1 MPSYKIAVL
10 KHGGIELIVIPQA
23 TIFEYKT
30 RENQLA
36 MRAELQSHIEDA
48 GFTGS
53 VCLVWPYA
61 GGMKFLAP
69 QTSHD
74 FFKTLSIDKVHAE
87 VNNELV
93 WRGTEALAMATEH
106 TGRRRPPCA
115 DGGGGRR
122 L

>member
-1 MPSYKIAVL
+1 MIYWRCGLVMPSYKIAVL
-10 KHGGIELIVIPQA
+10 RYGGMELIVVPQG

-30 RENQLA
+30 RETQLA
-36 MRAELQSHIEDA
+36 TRAEFQSRVQDA

-74 FFKTLSIDKVHAE
+74 FFKTLSIDKVHEE

-93 WRGTEALAMATEH
+93 W
-106 TGRRRPPCA
+106 
-115 DGGGGRR
+115 
-122 L
+122 